1 MNTLA
6 FHGGKSFE
14 AIGEDFQN
22 LDRAAHVINAD
33 VLDAW
38 FDPSPR
44 VLSKLQQYLPFLVRT
59 SPPAYS
65 SGLVAAIARVRGI
78 PTDCIL
84 TGGGSSDLIFTCLPR
99 LNSRIQTVMILDPM
113 YGEYRHVIETVLGA
127 QTVSFMLHKEEDFRI
142 DTDRLIASVQRHHPD
157 LLVFVNPNSPTGQ
170 YWPRREV
177 FRLLDA
183 TPASTWILIDETYI
197 EYAGREESLEAEA
210 CKRDRLIVLKSMSKT
225 YALSGM
231 RVGYLVAGP
240 STISLL
246 ARWVPPWAV
255 SLPAQIAAVEALGD
269 EDYYGGKYCE
279 THSLRED
286 LVHQLRHNPQIT
298 TYPSTTN
305 FVLVETRTSAQ
316 DTLEEMRKSDVF
328 VRNCDSMGE
337 RFADRFIRIAVKRRV
352 DNSRIVDALFRATND
367 RKTEDSRLTTSPDAC
382 VTQR

>member
-14 AIGEDFQN
+14 AIGEDFQD

-44 VLSKLQQYLPFLVRT
+44 VLSKLQHYLPFLVRT
-59 SPPAYS
+59 SPPVYS
-65 SGLVAAIARVRGI
+65 SGLIAAIARTRGI
-78 PTDCIL
+78 PADCIL

-99 LNSRIQTVMILDPM
+99 LNSRIQTAMILDPM
-113 YGEYRHVIETVLGA
+113 YGEYRHVIQTVLGA
-127 QTVSFMLHKEEDFRI
+127 QTVPFALYKEDDFRI
-142 DTDRLIASVQRHHPD
+142 DTDRLIASVQRHRPD
-157 LLVFVNPNSPTGQ
+157 LLVLVNPNSPTGQ
-170 YWPRREV
+170 YWPRCEV
-177 FRLLDA
+177 LGLLDA

-197 EYAGREESLEAEA
+197 EYAGREGSLEAEA

-240 STISLL
+240 STVNIL
-246 ARWVPPWAV
+246 AKWVPPWAV
-255 SLPAQIAAVEALGD
+255 SLPAQVAAVEALGD
-269 EDYYGGKYCE
+269 ENYYRARYCE
-279 THSLRED
+279 THSLREE
-286 LVHQLRHNPQIT
+286 LVHDLRRNSQIT

-305 FVLVETRTSAQ
+305 FVLVETTTSAQ
-316 DTLEEMRKSDVF
+316 GIIERMRELNVF

-337 RFADRFIRIAVKRRV
+337 SFADRFIRIAVKRPTE
-352 DNSRIVDALFRATND
+352 NSRIADALFRATNRDPERPD
-367 RKTEDSRLTTSPDAC
+367 RW
-382 VTQR
+382 